1 MENGS
6 NNAVVY
12 LTKDRFQELE
22 NELRMLKTKGRA
34 EMAQKIA
41 EARSYGDL
49 SENSEYDAAREAQQM
64 LEMRI
69 AKLEQTL
76 SRARI
81 IQEGDLPNDRVYIL
95 STVVL
100 QNKKTGEQITYK
112 LVSPEEA
119 DFERGKLSITSPV
132 GKALLGRKEGEEL
145 AVNVPAGVL
154 EYKILKVSR

>member
-119 DFERGKLSITSPV
+119 DFEQGKLSITSPV

>member
-119 DFERGKLSITSPV
+119 DFEQGKLSITSPV
-132 GKALLGRKEGEEL
+132 GKALLGRKEGEEF

-154 EYKILKVSR
+154 EYKILKISR